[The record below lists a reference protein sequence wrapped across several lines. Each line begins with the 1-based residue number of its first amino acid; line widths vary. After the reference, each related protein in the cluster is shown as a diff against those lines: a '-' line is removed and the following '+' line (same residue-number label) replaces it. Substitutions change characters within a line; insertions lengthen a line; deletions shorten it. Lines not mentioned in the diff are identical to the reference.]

1 MSFLTMMRA
10 LLGLQKT
17 FSNATFDVKTEHDGS
32 AVILVV
38 IPISETNAEL
48 FKQGRQMFSPRA

>member
-1 MSFLTMMRA
+1 MMRA
-10 LLGLQKT
+10 LLGIQKT
-17 FSNATFDVKTEHDGS
+17 FSDATFDVKTEHDGS

-48 FKQGRQMFSPRA
+48 FRQGRQMFSPR